1 MNRVSRRQFLSGTIL
16 GAAAAHL
23 GADPLG
29 QPIGCQI
36 FPVRKQLVKDFDGTL
51 RELYAAGYRV
61 IEFCSPPGFVTMDM
75 APLVSMKAS
84 EIRQRVEGAGLRVV
98 SCHYQFREL
107 KENTSERIAFA
118 NELGLEQ
125 MIVATYGVPAN
136 GTLDDWRRAADD
148 TNKLGEQT
156 RKAGMQ
162 LGFHNHL
169 FEFQPIGGAL
179 IFDEL
184 MKQWDRE
191 LVKSQFQVN
200 LLSLGLDPV
209 AFFRKYPGRFLS
221 MHLQDWSTAAKKEVP
236 IGRGSIDWTKL
247 FAAAKKSGVRNYF
260 VEMDMDALKTSYS
273 YLHTLK
279 V

>member
-1 MNRVSRRQFLSGTIL
+1 M
-16 GAAAAHL
+16 GAAAAGYLLRGAPQL

-29 QPIGCQI
+29 KPIGCQI

-61 IEFCSPPGFVTMDM
+61 IEFCSPPG
-75 APLVSMKAS
+75 LVSMKAA
-84 EIRQRVEGAGLRVV
+84 EIRRRVEATGLRVV

-107 KENTSERIAFA
+107 KDNTGERIAFA
-118 NELGLEQ
+118 QELGLDQ
-125 MIVATYGVPAN
+125 MIVATYGLPAN

-169 FEFQPIGGAL
+169 FEFQQIGGVL

-209 AFFRKYPGRFLS
+209 TFLRKYPGRFLS
-221 MHLQDWSTAAKKEVP
+221 MHLQDWSTAARKEVP
-236 IGRGSIDWTKL
+236 IGQGSIDWKKL
-247 FAAAKKSGVRNYF
+247 FAAARKSGIRNYF
-260 VEMDMDALKTSYS
+260 VEMDMEALKASYS
-273 YLHTLK
+273 YLHSLK

>member
-1 MNRVSRRQFLSGTIL
+1 M

-36 FPVRKQLVKDFDGTL
+36 FPVRKQLVQDFDGTL
-51 RELYAAGYRV
+51 RELYTAGYRV

-75 APLVSMKAS
+75 APLVSMRAS
-84 EIRQRVEGAGLRVV
+84 EIRQRVEAAGLRVV

-118 NELGLEQ
+118 KELGLEQ
-125 MIVATYGVPAN
+125 MIVATYAVPAS

-148 TNKLGEQT
+148 TNKLGEQA

-169 FEFQPIGGAL
+169 FEFQQIGG

-209 AFFRKYPGRFLS
+209 AFLLKYRGRFLS
-221 MHLQDWSTAAKKEVP
+221 MHLQDWSTAARKEVA
-236 IGRGSIDWTKL
+236 IGQGAIDWKEL

-260 VEMDMDALKTSYS
+260 VEMDMEALKASYS
-273 YLHTLK
+273 YLHSL
-279 V
+279 